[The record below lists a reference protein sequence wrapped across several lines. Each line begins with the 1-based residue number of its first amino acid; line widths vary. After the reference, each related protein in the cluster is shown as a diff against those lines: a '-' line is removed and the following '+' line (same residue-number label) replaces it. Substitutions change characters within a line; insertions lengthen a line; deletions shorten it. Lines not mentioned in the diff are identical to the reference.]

1 MKEHVVE
8 PIEGLIVGH
17 SGDGRCIYSATGK
30 RALIHACLQPGI
42 SVAGSALAN
51 GVNANLL
58 RKWIRQFQSKQQRVS
73 RPGGAAK
80 VNHHPLVPL
89 LPIQL
94 TDAIP
99 ERFKTIPARTEVV
112 TNVMPRKQALGCIGI
127 EIAGAK
133 LTLRGDVDEQQLRLV
148 LSCLTQSSP
157 VREAK

>member
-17 SGDGRCIYSATGK
+17 SGDGRCIYSAAGK

-42 SVAGSALAN
+42 SVAGSALVN

-58 RKWIRQFQSKQQRVS
+58 RKWIRQFQSKQQRIH
-73 RPGGAAK
+73 RPSGAAT
-80 VNHHPLVPL
+80 LIPL
-89 LPIQL
+89 LPVQL
-94 TDAIP
+94 TDVVPQVVDSKPMKVVSERAETITNIP
-99 ERFKTIPARTEVV
+99 
-112 TNVMPRKQALGCIGI
+112 PRKQTTGCIGI

-133 LTLRGDVDEQQLRLV
+133 LTLRGDIDERQLRLV